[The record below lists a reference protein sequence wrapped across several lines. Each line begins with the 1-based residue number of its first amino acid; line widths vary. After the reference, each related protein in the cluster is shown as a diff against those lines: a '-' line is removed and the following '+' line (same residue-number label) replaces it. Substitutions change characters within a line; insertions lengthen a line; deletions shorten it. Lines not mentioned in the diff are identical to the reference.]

1 MGTPGCHAT
10 RRGEVQ
16 IFNSLW
22 LGKNPLSHPTGFD
35 IWGITPTSTPNII
48 SGALYEREHQGQ
60 IGVRSGS
67 DDDSD
72 DNGDNHYDD
81 DYDDDAYTDTKAVLM
96 MLLAIMIVGM
106 RDGVNIEKDDD
117 DSDDRSL

>member
-1 MGTPGCHAT
+1 MGNNYDA
-10 RRGEVQ
+10 
-16 IFNSLW
+16 
-22 LGKNPLSHPTGFD
+22 D
-35 IWGITPTSTPNII
+35 
-48 SGALYEREHQGQ
+48 Y
-60 IGVRSGS
+60 
-67 DDDSD
+67 D
-72 DNGDNHYDD
+72 DD

>member
-1 MGTPGCHAT
+1 M
-10 RRGEVQ
+10 
-16 IFNSLW
+16 
-22 LGKNPLSHPTGFD
+22 
-35 IWGITPTSTPNII
+35 
-48 SGALYEREHQGQ
+48 YEREHQGQ

-72 DNGDNHYDD
+72 DNGDNNYDDDYDDD

-96 MLLAIMIVGM
+96 MLLARM

>member
-1 MGTPGCHAT
+1 MGNYTNVDPKFYLRC
-10 RRGEVQ
+10 
-16 IFNSLW
+16 
-22 LGKNPLSHPTGFD
+22 
-35 IWGITPTSTPNII
+35 
-48 SGALYEREHQGQ
+48 LYEREHQGQ

-81 DYDDDAYTDTKAVLM
+81 DYDDDAYTDTKAVMM

>member
-1 MGTPGCHAT
+1 MN
-10 RRGEVQ
+10 
-16 IFNSLW
+16 IS
-22 LGKNPLSHPTGFD
+22 K
-35 IWGITPTSTPNII
+35 ITPTSTPNII

-72 DNGDNHYDD
+72 GNGDNHYDD

-106 RDGVNIEKDDD
+106 NDGVNIEG
-117 DSDDRSL
+117 SRNPEFASISPVACNFPYP